1 MKKVLIGIVVLLV
14 AVVALGYFQGWFG
27 VKKEDGKLKVVTDPA
42 RFKQDKAAFS
52 KLIAEKARAAKDKVA
67 SMRKKSEGL
76 TGEDKAH
83 AEKELAELET
93 KHDRLEKQLQELEG
107 AGEDKFETIK
117 QDLTK
122 SLEDVE
128 KRMDELTKK
137 LEKGQAK

>member
-1 MKKVLIGIVVLLV
+1 MKRVLIGIVVLLA
-14 AVVALGYFQGWFG
+14 AVVAYFQGWFS

-42 RFKQDKAAFS
+42 KFKQDKAAFS
-52 KLIAEKARAAKDKVA
+52 KLIAEKAWAAKDKVA

-93 KHDRLEKQLQELEG
+93 RHDRLEKQLQELEG

-122 SLEDVE
+122 SLEDVQ